1 MGRVSRGIRH
11 DYKLNPHATTPEPG
25 PRVRP
30 VLPVIVAIVGLGAAG
45 LAALPAHKSG
55 GPETESVVLTDT
67 VEAGNRAEKQVS
79 AVKSAEPESRLPADG
94 PATANSRTIPLTL
107 PARAS
112 EPAPEEIVARAAPT
126 ARLAGPVPASKIEA
140 APPVAAP
147 AVPDQDPA
155 PGVEASETPE
165 SPAEQG
171 SLVSLKVRRG
181 DSLDK
186 LFRRN
191 GISTLD
197 LAYIMKL
204 DEAARHLKKIRP
216 GDRIDIRHDGES
228 VLALSR
234 PVGDLSSLL
243 VEREGDGFRA
253 RIFERTP
260 DIRVRTAHGT
270 ITSSLYEAGM
280 DAELT
285 DTTIMNLA
293 GIFAWDVDFAL
304 DIRKGDGF
312 SVVYEERWLDGE
324 RLKDGRVLA
333 AEFQNQ
339 GDTFRA
345 VRYQIDAET
354 AEYYTPEGESVR
366 KAFLRAPVDF
376 RRVSS
381 NFNMRRLHPV
391 LKVRRPHK
399 GVDYAAS
406 TGTPIKAAGDGRII
420 HRGRKGGYGNTVI
433 LQHGGN
439 ITTLYAHMSK
449 FAKKQRVG
457 SRVRQ
462 GQVIGYV
469 GKTGLASGPHLHYE
483 YRVNGVHRNPRT
495 VELPEADPVDPE
507 LRDDFLRATAP
518 LVAELDALNRIR
530 LAAAN

>member
-11 DYKLNPHATTPEPG
+11 DYKLNPHATPPAG
-25 PRVRP
+25 GQRARP
-30 VLPVIVAIVGLGAAG
+30 LLPVAIAITVLGAAA
-45 LAALPAHKSG
+45 LAALPSRNSDGPEVGTKTPTTAVVPGSEPQPTDAPVEPAMQKPRSG
-55 GPETESVVLTDT
+55 GAA
-67 VEAGNRAEKQVS
+67 EANH
-79 AVKSAEPESRLPADG
+79 
-94 PATANSRTIPLTL
+94 TARTIPLEL
-107 PARAS
+107 PARAT
-112 EPAPEEIVARAAPT
+112 EPAPAELVAEAPPVAR
-126 ARLAGPVPASKIEA
+126 LVGPVPAGDAK
-140 APPVAAP
+140 
-147 AVPDQDPA
+147 A
-155 PGVEASETPE
+155 PGLETTPASSAEPMADTEIAGPSATPVET
-165 SPAEQG
+165 G
-171 SLVSLKVRRG
+171 TLVSLEVRRG

-204 DEAARHLKKIRP
+204 DEAARHLKTIRP
-216 GDRIDIRHDGES
+216 GDRIEIRHDGET
-228 VLALSR
+228 VLTLSR
-234 PVGDLSSLL
+234 PVGDLSSLF
-243 VEREGDGFRA
+243 VERDGDGFRA

-260 DIRVRTAHGT
+260 DVRIRTAHGT
-270 ITSSLYEAGM
+270 ISTSLYEAGM
-280 DAELT
+280 EAGLT

-312 SVVYEERWLDGE
+312 SVVYEERWLDGQ

-339 GDTFRA
+339 GDAFRA
-345 VRYQIDAET
+345 VRYQVDEEN
-354 AEYYTPEGESVR
+354 AEYYTPEGDSVR

-391 LKVRRPHK
+391 LKVSRPHR

-449 FAKKQRVG
+449 FATKQRVG

-495 VELPEADPVDPE
+495 VELPEADPVDPR